1 MPYKNKI
8 ITNSSPVR
16 ADVQTRGH
24 FYSGFSTVNPK
35 NPGNK
40 LYDFELIKQD
50 LINYFNTRPGE
61 RVMNPTFGSNIWSII
76 FEPLT
81 DATREII
88 EQDVIGIC
96 KSDPRVHPTQIN
108 IREYERGY
116 LIELTLVVNA
126 TNQSSNLSLTFDQ
139 QTGLRAL

>member
-16 ADVQTRGH
+16 ANVQTQGH

-35 NPGNK
+35 KSGNK

-61 RVMNPTFGSNIWSII
+61 RVMNPTFGSSIWSVM

-81 DATREII
+81 DTIRQII
-88 EQDVIGIC
+88 EQDVIEIC
-96 KSDPRVHPTQIN
+96 KSDPRVYPTQIN

-116 LIELTLVVNA
+116 LIELTLVVKA
-126 TNQSSNLSLTFDQ
+126 TNQSANLSLTFDQ
-139 QTGLRAL
+139 QTGLQAR